1 MSSDKKMIAVGVK
14 GEGPTFEVGAP
25 KALFDLRVPS
35 FNNPQAQFAVT
46 ADGQRF
52 LIANTFGENS
62 SLPVTVVMNWTA
74 DLKR

>member
-1 MSSDKKMIAVGVK
+1 MMAVTVK

-25 KALFDLRVPS
+25 KALFDLRVSS
-35 FNNPQAQFAVT
+35 FNHPQAQFAVT
-46 ADGQRF
+46 ADGQKF

-62 SLPVTVVMNWTA
+62 SAPITVVLNWTA